1 MKYTIS
7 IKKKGTFRYLINK
20 GKFASAKFLIV
31 YFIEN
36 KKPINTIGICVS
48 KKNGISV
55 HRNKMKRWVREVYKD
70 EEKLLRKGLTIVFMY
85 KKTTKIDDIDYYKIK
100 DDIKNAFKRLNIYEE

>member
-1 MKYTIS
+1 MKYTIN

-20 GKFASAKFLIV
+20 GKYFNSKNLIV

-36 KKPINTIGICVS
+36 KKQTNTVGVCVS
-48 KKNGISV
+48 KKNGKSV

-70 EEKLLRKGLTIVFMY
+70 EEKLLKKGLTIVFMY
-85 KKTTKIDDIDYYKIK
+85 KKNIKIEDVDYYKIK
-100 DDIKNAFKRLNIYEE
+100 EDIINAFKKLNLYEV